1 MIILGDIHGR
11 FSVLDPIISNNPD
24 TVIIQVGDFGF
35 WPILRPAWFCPLKSI
50 YFIDGNHDYIPG
62 LSIDAKEPEE
72 VWPGAIYIPRG
83 VVLELEGKRVLF
95 LGGSKS
101 VDRTFRKEGSVNHG
115 WFRTE
120 QLTEA
125 QAERALANG
134 PVDLM
139 ITHTP
144 PDFLIREQF
153 STEGLRRFGVDPD
166 TWIDE
171 SSRLVEKVWR
181 GLGEPQLYCG
191 HMHRSVIHPKI
202 RILEINEMVNI

>member
-1 MIILGDIHGR
+1 MIIIGDIHGQ
-11 FSVLDPIISNNPD
+11 FNVLEPIISKNPD
-24 TVIIQVGDFGF
+24 AVIIQVGDFGF
-35 WPILRPAWFCPLKSI
+35 WPILRQAWPGLLKPI

-62 LSIDAKEPEE
+62 LSIDAEEPKE
-72 VWPGAIYIPRG
+72 VWPGAIYVPRG

-101 VDRTFRKEGSVNHG
+101 VDRNFRKEGSINHG

-125 QAERALANG
+125 QAERALANY

-153 STEGLRRFGVDPD
+153 SPEGLKWFGLDPN
-166 TWIDE
+166 TWVDE
-171 SSRLVEKVWR
+171 SSRLVEKVWK

-191 HMHRSVIHPKI
+191 HMHRSVIHSKI
-202 RILEINEMVNI
+202 RILEINEMVNV